1 MLLAALLP
9 ALLPALAAG
18 APALE
23 IVRPILSQ
31 MEGGAPDP
39 AGFEYVSGQ
48 TIFFTCR
55 VGNYTKAAADSKVHL
70 AYSVQAFDAKGVP
83 LTEIYK
89 NELSDEVTPQDK
101 EWLPK
106 ISTEIL
112 VPPLIASGTYKIVVK
127 VEDMVA
133 KTSAKQ
139 DVPFQIRARDVA
151 SSDTL
156 VVRNFR
162 FYRDEEGTRAL
173 ETPAYRSGDGLWAR
187 FDIIGFRYGPNNRID
202 VSYTTSILGA
212 GGKVLW
218 SQPEPALEQSESFY
232 PKHYVAATMGLSLQG
247 TKRGEY
253 TLEIQVKDAIGNQTC
268 EARQV
273 FTVE

>member
-39 AGFEYVSGQ
+39 EGFEYVSGQ

-55 VGNYTKAAADSKVHL
+55 VGNFAKTASDSKVHL
-70 AYSVQAFDAKGVP
+70 AYSVQAFDAKGIP

-133 KTSAKQ
+133 KTSASL
-139 DVPFQIRARDVA
+139 DVPFRIRARDVA
-151 SSDTL
+151 PSDTL

-162 FYRDEEGTRAL
+162 FYRDEEGTQAL

-187 FDIIGFRYGPNNRID
+187 FDIIGFHYGPNNRID

-232 PKHYVAATMGLSLQG
+232 PKRYVAATMGLSLQG

>member
-1 MLLAALLP
+1 MEMRPILLAALLP
-9 ALLPALAAG
+9 ALMGG

-23 IVRPILSQ
+23 VVQPILSQ
-31 MEGGAPDP
+31 MDGGAPDP

-48 TIFFTCR
+48 TLFFTCR
-55 VGNYTKAAADSKVHL
+55 VANYGKTPDSKIHL
-70 AYSVQAFDAKGVP
+70 AYSVQAFDAKGIP

-89 NELSDEVTPQDK
+89 NELTDEVTPQDR

-106 ISTEIL
+106 IATEIL
-112 VPPLIASGTYKIVVK
+112 VPPLIASGPYKIVVK
-127 VEDMVA
+127 VEDVVA
-133 KTSAKQ
+133 KTSAEQ
-139 DVPFQIRARDVA
+139 NVPFKIRAREVA
-151 SSDTL
+151 PSDTL

-162 FYRDEEGTRAL
+162 FYRDEEGTQAL
-173 ETPAYRSGDGLWAR
+173 EAAAYRSGDGLWAR
-187 FDIIGFRYGPNNRID
+187 FDMTGFRYGPNNRID

-232 PKHYVAATMGLSLQG
+232 PKRYVAATMGLSLQG

-253 TLEIQVKDAIGNQTC
+253 TLQIQVKDAIGNQTC

>member
-1 MLLAALLP
+1 MEMRSILLAALLP
-9 ALLPALAAG
+9 ALVGG

-23 IVRPILSQ
+23 VVQPMLSQ
-31 MEGGAPDP
+31 MDGGAPDP

-55 VGNYTKAAADSKVHL
+55 VANYAKTADSKIHL
-70 AYSVQAFDAKGVP
+70 AYSVQPFDAKGVP

-89 NELSDEVTPQDK
+89 NEASDEVTPQDK
-101 EWLPK
+101 EWLPR
-106 ISTEIL
+106 IATEIL

-127 VEDMVA
+127 VEDLVA
-133 KTSAKQ
+133 KTSTGL
-139 DVPFQIRARDVA
+139 DVPFHIRAREVA
-151 SSDTL
+151 PSDTL
-156 VVRNFR
+156 VIRNFR
-162 FYRDEEGTRAL
+162 FYRDEEGTQTL
-173 ETPAYRSGDGLWAR
+173 ETAAYRSGDGLWAR
-187 FDIIGFRYGPNNRID
+187 FDIIGFRYGPGNRID

-212 GGKVLW
+212 GGRVLW

-232 PKHYVAATMGLSLQG
+232 PKRYVAASMGLSLQG

-253 TLEIQVKDAIGNQTC
+253 TLQIQVKDAIGNQTC